1 MLQAIRDMGKSWL
14 AKVLF
19 VLLIASFG
27 IWGVGDL
34 FRGNPQQRTVATV
47 GDTKIT
53 VAEVEIAFQNSM
65 TEARQVFGTELTSK
79 QARQMGLLD
88 RSLNILIETT
98 LFNLEAQ
105 RLGINISDEAAFL
118 DISNRPELRDAKG
131 NFRKDVWDQFLR
143 RSGVTEKMLINDERQ
158 NMMRRMLI
166 DSVTVRQVLPEMAI
180 DSLYRAVAQKR
191 VFDVITIKHDERPLP
206 AAPAE
211 DVLKKFYDDNQAQ
224 FAEPERRALTI
235 ARLTMADLE
244 KEITVSD
251 SDVATAYEA
260 RANDYKH
267 PEQRDLLQVVV
278 NKQADAE
285 KLAKLARDKGLKAA
299 AKELGQE
306 VIALDRTDES
316 SILPELYTTVFA
328 LKDGET
334 TAAIQ
339 TDLGW
344 HVIQQVATRPAG
356 QTPLAEIKETLRTS
370 LLKEKAGDSFA
381 ASANKLE
388 DALAAGQQLEDIAD
402 SMRLRLIKTAG
413 IDSTGITADGKKAA
427 ELPDSNLVLKPA
439 FDLGNSEVSGVIDDR
454 KGNYYVVRVD
464 QVTPSQTPPLES
476 ITGQV
481 IAAWQNEQRAKDAG
495 VEAEKIAEALR
506 SGKTPSSLAGGKGIS
521 FRTSKPVT
529 LLGNSDPEIPAGSI
543 AKIMEIKKGDV
554 ITDQDAKEHYVFRL
568 ISLIDADPK
577 SDPIGRAEVSRAYN
591 GQLPTELVDQYSKAL
606 RTRFPVAINE
616 SVLNSLKQQ
625 ES

>member
-65 TEARQVFGTELTSK
+65 TEARQVFGPELTSK
-79 QARQMGLLD
+79 QARQMGLMD

-118 DISNRPELRDAKG
+118 DISNRPELRDAQG

-180 DSLYRAVAQKR
+180 DSLYRAIAQKR

-244 KEITVSD
+244 KEITISD

-413 IDSTGITADGKKAA
+413 IDSKGITADGKPVA

-464 QVTPSQTPPLES
+464 QVTPSQTPPLEA

-481 IAAWQNEQRAKDAG
+481 IAAWQNEQRAKDSG

-568 ISLIDADPK
+568 VSLIDADPK

-606 RTRFPVAINE
+606 RTRFPVAIHE